1 MVLNNFIS
9 RVHAYVREQQ
19 LGFQLLKQL
28 VINSFA
34 ADPIVQYMTQ
44 AELQATIDKS
54 KKEMEKASKD
64 LDFIMAAKWRDD
76 MYALEHVY
84 NEKFTK

>member
-1 MVLNNFIS
+1 
-9 RVHAYVREQQ
+9 
-19 LGFQLLKQL
+19 
-28 VINSFA
+28 
-34 ADPIVQYMTQ
+34 MTQ
-44 AELQATIDKS
+44 AELKATIDKS

>member
-1 MVLNNFIS
+1 MDFKDGV
-9 RVHAYVREQQ
+9 QQ
-19 LGFQLLKQL
+19 PYIEKD
-28 VINSFA
+28 INSFA